1 MTREAGEATGW
12 APGAGVNSVF
22 QLELQGIEPENATF
36 EIAPPYHYKGIPVK
50 VGEQNVIFLIIFRL
64 IFNF

>member
-1 MTREAGEATGW
+1 MRLQAGRQGLGSTL
-12 APGAGVNSVF
+12 SVF